1 MSDTPRTLRTGGFDD
16 LFVAGRAHRT
26 PQVAAT
32 VDLVDLGPLALP
44 TGRLAACDPLVFF
57 ELEPFTVELPPGE
70 YPVQLSV
77 AVLDT
82 VHGLPQTEE
91 HRRVAA
97 ARIVLR
103 DAPARSW
110 EMAVLAGQDPATLHG
125 DLFFGY
131 GVDAATGAF
140 IDASGASALD
150 RLTDGDDEP
159 SLAKALAESAH
170 TVPPRLGANLT
181 DAETGLNVVAFPSG
195 WGDGV
200 YPTWIGRAEDGSVV
214 SVVTDF
220 HVL

>member
-16 LFVAGRAHRT
+16 LFVAGRTHRT
-26 PQVAAT
+26 PQVSAT
-32 VDLVDLGPLALP
+32 VDVVDLGPLALP
-44 TGRLAACDPLVFF
+44 SGRLAACDPLVFF

-77 AVLDT
+77 AVLDE
-82 VHGLPQTEE
+82 VHGLPQTED

-97 ARIVLR
+97 ARIVLG
-103 DAPARSW
+103 DAPAQRW
-110 EMAVLAGQDPATLHG
+110 EMAVLAEQDPSTLTG

-131 GVDAATGAF
+131 GVDAATGSF
-140 IDASGASALD
+140 IDASGAGALD
-150 RLTDGDDEP
+150 RLTDGEDAP
-159 SLAKALAESAH
+159 SLAKALAEAAH
-170 TVPPRLGANLT
+170 AVPPRLGANLT
-181 DAETGLNVVAFPSG
+181 DDETGLNVVAFPSG

-200 YPTWIGRAEDGSVV
+200 YPTWIGRDGGGAVV